1 MPDTRA
7 MGADRT
13 SDRLR
18 FGGIEFDTR
27 TGEIWKDGS
36 RTVLPDQLF
45 RVLAMLV
52 REHGSL
58 VTRDELR
65 RVLWPDET
73 FVDFEQGLNAA
84 IKRLRDVIGDSAA
97 EPRFIETIPRRGYR
111 FVASV
116 EQVGQPDAIEPH
128 VEPIAVPK
136 AGRRRWVA
144 VTAAVLA
151 LGGVAAI
158 AFHRDGS
165 RPSPDDTSVAAKRL
179 VRMTTAGINISP
191 ALSPDGSLLAY
202 ASDRADPDGFDIWIQ
217 PTGGATA
224 TRITSDPGDEVEP
237 SFSPDGR
244 SIVYA
249 KREFGG
255 IYVVDAR
262 GGTPLLLAPATR
274 ARTPRFSPDGRWI
287 VFWTGQTV
295 WTSGLAVGSSKINGV
310 STSLGVVP
318 SVGGPPRTL
327 ADDFVS
333 ARYPVW
339 SPDGRS
345 ILFLGERQ
353 SDNGP
358 RVDDWFVIGLDS
370 NRVVQTGAFEA
381 LSRAGVTGAPLPAAW
396 MAHNEV
402 VFTTATDDASNVWRV
417 MLSPQTLRVSGA
429 PTRVTFGSALE
440 RAPSVTASGDIVFES
455 ATENVDIWRMA
466 LDAVSGVASH
476 SLERVTDD
484 ASRDILANV
493 SDDGT
498 ILAFASSR
506 TGRNEGWLKDLRTGR
521 EHQIT
526 HSGVSDMRLSPDG
539 SQVAVNSRIPSALQ
553 IYATQGG
560 EPTTVCNDCA
570 VGGWSADGT
579 RMVAGRPLP
588 QPQRFVFE
596 VASRHES
603 PVAAHPQW
611 YLNQPRLSSD
621 NRWVIFHTTNDP
633 ALRQIF
639 AVPAFTGR
647 NVPPEAWVPVVTDY
661 GIQPTWA
668 PDDAGVY
675 HFSNRDGYFCA
686 WLQPV
691 DPSSKRPTGLP
702 RAVMHFHQ
710 PRLRAAVGAG
720 STNDVQHGYLYI
732 TLTETTGNIWMLHSH
747 TPTLT
752 AAR

>member
-1 MPDTRA
+1 MKT
-7 MGADRT
+7 GAPRT
-13 SDRLR
+13 MNADPEPDRLR

-58 VTRDELR
+58 VTRDDLR

-84 IKRLRDVIGDSAA
+84 IKRLRDVLGDSAA

-111 FVASV
+111 FVAPV
-116 EQVGQPDAIEPH
+116 ERVDQSDLIEPL
-128 VEPIAVPK
+128 VDPNSVSR
-136 AGRRRWVA
+136 AGRRVWI
-144 VTAAVLA
+144 AAAAAILV
-151 LGGVAAI
+151 LGGVAGI
-158 AFHRDGS
+158 AFHREGRS
-165 RPSPDDTSVAAKRL
+165 SPDGGSSAAKRL

-202 ASDRADPDGFDIWIQ
+202 ASDRADPDGFDIWVQ
-217 PTGGATA
+217 PTDGATA

-255 IYVVDAR
+255 VYVVDTH
-262 GGTPLLLAPATR
+262 GGTPRLVAPATR

-287 VFWTGQTV
+287 MFWTGQTV
-295 WTSGLAVGSSKINGV
+295 WTSALGASTNPLSGTTTSLAV
-310 STSLGVVP
+310 TP
-318 SVGGPPRTL
+318 SAGGPLRTL
-327 ADDFVS
+327 ANDFGTV
-333 ARYPVW
+333 RYAVW
-339 SPDGRS
+339 SPDSRS
-345 ILFLGERQ
+345 ILFLGERG
-353 SDNGP
+353 SDKGG
-358 RVDDWFVIGLDS
+358 VIDWFVVRLDS
-370 NRVVQTGAFEA
+370 GQAIQTGACEA

-396 MAHNEV
+396 TAQNEV

-417 MLSPQTLRVSGA
+417 TMSPETLRVSGA

-440 RAPSVTASGDIVFES
+440 RAPALSAAGDLVFES
-455 ATENVDIWRMA
+455 VTENVDIWRVPLNA
-466 LDAVSGVASH
+466 ASGVVSGP
-476 SLERVTDD
+476 LERVTDD
-484 ASRDILANV
+484 ASRDVLANV
-493 SDDGT
+493 SDEGT
-498 ILAFASSR
+498 MMAFASSR

-521 EHQIT
+521 EHQLT
-526 HSGVSDMRLSPDG
+526 HTGVSGMSLSPDG
-539 SQVAVNSRIPSALQ
+539 SRVAVNKQASSGLQ
-553 IYATQGG
+553 IYSTQGG
-560 EPTTVCNDCA
+560 EPTTVCNDCD

-579 RMVAGRPLP
+579 RIVAGRSLP
-588 QPQRFVFE
+588 QSQRFVFE
-596 VASRHES
+596 FASKHASE
-603 PVAAHPQW
+603 VAAHSQW
-611 YLNQPRLSSD
+611 HLNQPRLSSD
-621 NRWVIFHTTNDP
+621 NRWVIFHTTNGP
-633 ALRQIF
+633 TLRQIF
-639 AVPAFTGR
+639 AVPALTGR
-647 NVPPEAWVPVVTDY
+647 YVPQHDWVPVVTDY

-675 HFSNRDGYFCA
+675 HFSNRDGYFCP

-691 DPSSKRPTGLP
+691 DPSTKQPVGSP

-720 STNDVQHGYLYI
+720 STNDLRHGYFYM
-732 TLTETTGNIWMLHSH
+732 TLTETTGNIWMLQRS
-747 TPTLT
+747 
-752 AAR
+752 ASRDR